1 MLPTDLLAFHD
12 VVAVVKKI
20 QSVGDLRQVHTDLFR
35 HDRGVEFLLVGV
47 QQISQAALG
56 HFHSDDNV
64 APVHQDIVNLNEAGM
79 FQLADGLNGLD
90 LTRRGHVVP
99 AGNEFEGQQA
109 ALGFLNASLVIMGIG
124 EA

>member
-1 MLPTDLLAFHD
+1 
-12 VVAVVKKI
+12 
-20 QSVGDLRQVHTDLFR
+20 
-35 HDRGVEFLLVGV
+35 
-47 QQISQAALG
+47 QQIGEAALG

-99 AGNEFEGQQA
+99 AGNEFEGQEA
-109 ALGFLNASLVIMGIG
+109 ALGLLPLPDLG
-124 EA
+124 EAAFAQRLAEFAPRIRLHAYLQRQGLTHDTRSPSTPYMAPSTAFH